1 MSIQEFAPPDQ
12 AADVHDVRQKTELP
26 ERVTAPAQAV
36 LEHVAQAVDH
46 IGHLLPAQGPIGVFV
61 HHNTLHAFQHHSFHE
76 AVVEAQ
82 RRLEVNGYLPE
93 EVFRKHF
100 KNGRITRRDIEAAM
114 QRLGRASDLS
124 EPGPA
129 APWGL
134 ANDRVDLLN
143 LLHPMPDD
151 PPTVRH
157 WLIDE
162 IGADQSFR
170 VDVDKRVRD
179 HIVERTT
186 SWLGGLLDRIGR
198 DMTMSDFA
206 TSVLGESMLV
216 SAEAAES
223 DRSAMDWL
231 TLFGLSEELR
241 DGYLLLASQ
250 RSGARD
256 PKEPRL
262 ATWLASEHACVSA
275 AFDRWTGLACN
286 VNAWRRAVTARPAAL
301 ALSLLHAICRT
312 PCRAAGVVHSDVLP
326 DRVGRDRTPRDLIA
340 NLTGNDATDLV
351 HPFLIRW
358 CGAFLDDGIAHWT
371 MPGRELGFWH
381 AWRSTIQNQ
390 GGLLPSWLREL
401 RSTLA
406 AFPADASPTS
416 VLVHWLNE
424 LGVAHADH
432 DQFLERIALQ
442 LPGWAGMFYRL
453 QEHPEDRADSAPP
466 ARLVDF
472 LAVRLTLDVLA
483 WRVLARKQL
492 HYSGPLRSLASALKT
507 TWLDQQARPVTS
519 SPDTWRLF
527 QLFQTAGIA
536 PNEART
542 IPVHVRHRLLDRLD
556 SFDELARRQ
565 IWQEA
570 YEAHYRDQILSAVA
584 VRRSR
589 LRGRPEVQNP
599 RYQLMACMDD
609 REEAFRRALE
619 ELEPRTET
627 FGVAGFFGI
636 AMNFQRF
643 DQTASAP
650 LCPVVVTPAHDVV
663 EEPDEGHHHLAERR
677 LRRLSLLARIRRGV
691 RRGSR
696 SLVAGSVLIPLLGIF
711 SVVPMVGRILF
722 PRIHGRLQTAAEKRL
737 VSEPKTRLTLLQTS
751 HDHVPSAW
759 VRARG
764 FSLREQAD
772 RVAAQMENMGF
783 VHQFAPI
790 ICVMGHGSR
799 SVNNPHL
806 SAYDCGACGGRHGG
820 PNARAFAGMAN
831 RAEVRALLAERG
843 IVIPPTTW
851 FVGAEHNTATDEVE
865 YYDLEYMPP
874 ALQSEWQEFLSLML
888 NARKLSAHE
897 RCRKFESA
905 SHGMS
910 PTAALRHVEG
920 RAEDISQAR
929 PELGHVT
936 NAVAFVGRRSLTRHL
951 FLDRRSFLISY
962 DPTIDPQLKI
972 LERILVAVGPVGAGI
987 NLEYYFS
994 TVDNDKLGAGT
1005 KLPHN
1010 LTGLLGVMDGHAS
1023 DLRTGLPRQMIEIHE
1038 PMRLL
1043 LVIENTPEAA
1053 LEIVNRQPGVAE
1065 LVAGQWVQ
1073 VATIHP
1079 ETGEIRVFH
1088 PSTGFQPFNPVTT
1101 TLPEVERSQDWYS
1114 GKRDFLSPALVLPP
1128 LRSGSTE
1135 TQSGR
1140 EVSS

>member
-1 MSIQEFAPPDQ
+1 MANLPFSSAPP
-12 AADVHDVRQKTELP
+12 
-26 ERVTAPAQAV
+26 APAYDAAQRSQA
-36 LEHVAQAVDH
+36 LPDPGAGSHQAHPPHLDHVIHH

-61 HHNTLHAFQHHSFHE
+61 HHNTLHAFQHLPFHE

-82 RRLEVNGYLPE
+82 RRLEVKGYLDE
-93 EVFRKHF
+93 DIFRSHF
-100 KNGRITRRDIEAAM
+100 RNGRITRRDIETAL
-114 QRLGRASDLS
+114 RRRGRDVASS
-124 EPGPA
+124 SHGPA

-134 ANDRVDLLN
+134 TDDRIDLLN

-151 PPTVRH
+151 PPTIRH

-162 IGADQSFR
+162 IGADQVFR
-170 VDVDKRVRD
+170 SDVEKRVRD
-179 HIVERTT
+179 HIMERTVT
-186 SWLGGLLDRIGR
+186 WLDGLLDRVGK
-198 DMTMSDFA
+198 DMTLSDFA
-206 TSVLGESMLV
+206 TSVLGETLVV
-216 SAEAAES
+216 SAEGPVT
-223 DRSAMDWL
+223 DRSVVEWL
-231 TLFGLSEELR
+231 NLFGLAEPER
-241 DGYLLLASQ
+241 TGYVQLAAQ
-250 RSGARD
+250 RSGVRD
-256 PKEPRL
+256 VAEPRL
-262 ATWLASEHACVSA
+262 AAWLASEHRVVSA

-286 VNAWRRAVTARPAAL
+286 VQAWRRALAGRPTAL
-301 ALSLLHAICRT
+301 ALSLLHALSRT
-312 PCRAAGVVHSDVLP
+312 PPRSSARTPDEPLLP
-326 DRVGRDRTPRDLIA
+326 DRVGQDRTPRDLIA
-340 NLTGNDATDLV
+340 QLTGHDANDLV

-371 MPGRELGFWH
+371 MPGKATGFWH
-381 AWRSTIQNQ
+381 AWRATMQKQ
-390 GGLLPSWLREL
+390 AGLLPSWLRPL

-406 AFPADASPTS
+406 SFPDDASPEY
-416 VLVHWLNE
+416 VLLHWLHE
-424 LGVAHADH
+424 LGVAHNDH
-432 DQFLERIALQ
+432 DRFLERVALQ

-453 QEHPEDRADSAPP
+453 QQHPEDRASTAPP
-466 ARLVDF
+466 VTLADF

-483 WRVLARKQL
+483 WRALAQKELR
-492 HYSGPLRSLASALKT
+492 YSGPLRDFASHMKDAWQK
-507 TWLDQQARPVTS
+507 QQTRPATS
-519 SPDTWRLF
+519 SPDTWRLY

-556 SFDELARRQ
+556 GFDELARQ
-565 IWQEA
+565 QVWQEA
-570 YEAHYRDQILSAVA
+570 YEAHYRDEILSAVA
-584 VRRSR
+584 VRRQR
-589 LRGRPEVQNP
+589 LSDGPALQHP
-599 RYQLMACMDD
+599 RFQLMACIDD

-643 DQTASAP
+643 DQAAGAP
-650 LCPVVVTPAHDVV
+650 LCPVVVTPAHDVM
-663 EEPDEGHHHLAERR
+663 EEPEEGHQELAERR
-677 LRRLSLLARIRRGV
+677 LRRLSMMARLRRGV

-696 SLVAGSVLIPLLGIF
+696 SLLAGSVLVPLLGLF

-722 PRIHGRLQTAAEKRL
+722 PRLHGRLHTAAEKRI

-751 HDHVPSAW
+751 HDPVPSAW

-772 RVAAQMENMGF
+772 RVAAQLENMGF

-790 ICVMGHGSR
+790 ICVLGHGSR

-820 PNARAFAGMAN
+820 PNARAFASMAN
-831 RAEVRALLAERG
+831 RTEVRELLAERG
-843 IVIPPTTW
+843 IVIPATTW

-865 YYDLEYMPP
+865 YYDLERMPP
-874 ALQSEWQEFLSLML
+874 ALQSEWQEFLRLML

-905 SHGMS
+905 SLGMS

-962 DPTIDPQLKI
+962 DPTIDPDLKI

-1043 LVIENTPEAA
+1043 LIIENTPEAA
-1053 LEIVNRQPGVAE
+1053 LEVVARQPGVAE

-1073 VATIHP
+1073 VATIDP
-1079 ETGEIRVFH
+1079 QTGDMQVFH
-1088 PSTGFQPFNPVTT
+1088 PDTGFEPFKPVTN
-1101 TLPEVERSQDWYS
+1101 TLPEVERSQDWYT
-1114 GKRDFLSPALVLPP
+1114 GKREFLSPALVIPP
-1128 LRSGSTE
+1128 VRIGSTE
-1135 TQSGR
+1135 TPSGR
-1140 EVSS
+1140 EV

>member
-1 MSIQEFAPPDQ
+1 MSIQQSSLPLDS
-12 AADVHDVRQKTELP
+12 AADHVSDHAHATPTTVGGYGHAEQ
-26 ERVTAPAQAV
+26 
-36 LEHVAQAVDH
+36 EHIGYVAQH
-46 IGHLLPAQGPIGVFV
+46 LGHLLPAQGPIGVFV
-61 HHNTLHAFQHHSFHE
+61 HHNTLHAFQHMPFHE

-82 RRLEVNGYLPE
+82 RRLEVNGYLSE
-93 EVFRKHF
+93 EVFRRHF
-100 KNGRITRRDIEAAM
+100 LNGRITRRDIETAL
-114 QRLGRASDLS
+114 QRRGRDASSAD
-124 EPGPA
+124 PGPA

-134 ANDRVDLLN
+134 TNDRVDLLN

-151 PPTVRH
+151 PPTIRH

-162 IGADQSFR
+162 IGADQAFR
-170 VDVDKRVRD
+170 GDVDKRVRD
-179 HIVERTT
+179 YIVDRTV

-198 DMTMSDFA
+198 DMTLSDFA
-206 TSVLGESMLV
+206 TSVLGETIIL
-216 SAEAAES
+216 SADGVVT
-223 DRSAMDWL
+223 DRTATDWL
-231 TLFGLSEELR
+231 NLFGLPEDAR
-241 DGYLLLASQ
+241 AGYLQLASQ

-262 ATWLASEHACVSA
+262 AAWLSAEHAAVSA

-286 VNAWRRAVTARPAAL
+286 VNAWRQAIAGRPAAL
-301 ALSLLHAICRT
+301 ALSLLHAIART
-312 PCRAAGVVHSDVLP
+312 PARGAGVAHTDPTLP
-326 DRVGRDRTPRDLIA
+326 ERVGQDRTPRDLIA
-340 NLTGNDATDLV
+340 QLTGQDATDLV

-358 CGAFLDDGIAHWT
+358 CAAFLDDGIAHWT
-371 MPGRELGFWH
+371 MPGRELGFWR
-381 AWRSTIQNQ
+381 AWRMTMQKQ
-390 GGLLPSWLREL
+390 AGLLPSWLREL

-406 AFPADASPTS
+406 AFPDDATAES
-416 VLVHWLNE
+416 VILHWLHE
-424 LGVAHADH
+424 LGVSHSDH
-432 DQFLERIALQ
+432 ERFMERVALQ
-442 LPGWAGMFYRL
+442 LPGWGGMFYRL
-453 QEHPEDRADSAPP
+453 EEHPEDRAETAPP

-483 WRVLARKQL
+483 WKELARRELK
-492 HYSGPLRSLASALKT
+492 YSGPLRSIANTMKSA
-507 TWLDQQARPVTS
+507 WRERQARPVTS
-519 SPDTWRLF
+519 SPDTWRLY

-536 PNEART
+536 PNEARA

-556 SFDELARRQ
+556 SFNELARRQ
-565 IWQEA
+565 VWQEA
-570 YEAHYRDQILSAVA
+570 YEAHYRDEILSAVT
-584 VRRSR
+584 VRRKR
-589 LRGRPEVQNP
+589 LRGRPEIQNP
-599 RYQLMACMDD
+599 RFQLMACMDD

-643 DQTASAP
+643 DQAAGAA

-663 EEPDEGHHHLAERR
+663 EEPEEGHQHLAERR
-677 LRRLSLLARIRRGV
+677 MRRMSLIARLRRGV

-696 SLVAGSVLIPLLGIF
+696 SLLAGSVLVPLLGVF
-711 SVVPMVGRILF
+711 SVIPMVSRILF
-722 PRIHGRLQTAAEKRL
+722 PRLHGRLQTAAEKRI

-751 HDHVPSAW
+751 HDPVPNAW

-764 FSLREQAD
+764 FALNEQAD
-772 RVAAQMENMGF
+772 RVAAQLQNMGF

-831 RAEVRALLAERG
+831 RPEVRALLAERG
-843 IVIPPTTW
+843 IVIPETTW

-865 YYDLEYMPP
+865 YYDLQQMPA
-874 ALQSEWQEFLSLML
+874 ALQSEWQEFLRLML

-905 SHGMS
+905 SLNMS

-962 DPTIDPQLKI
+962 DATIDPELKI

-1043 LVIENTPEAA
+1043 MIIENTPEAA
-1053 LEIVNRQPGVAE
+1053 LEIVRRQPGVAE
-1065 LVAGQWVQ
+1065 LVTGQWVQ

-1079 ETGEIRVFH
+1079 DTGEIQVFN
-1088 PSTGFQPFNPVTT
+1088 PTVGFEPFTPVTT
-1101 TLPEVERSQDWYS
+1101 TLPEVERSQDWYA
-1114 GKRDFLSPALVLPP
+1114 GRREFLSPALVIPP
-1128 LRSGSTE
+1128 LRFGSTE
-1135 TQSGR
+1135 SPSGR
-1140 EVSS
+1140 EV

>member
-1 MSIQEFAPPDQ
+1 MSSPVNSSPLQ
-12 AADVHDVRQKTELP
+12 
-26 ERVTAPAQAV
+26 APADEPQPHAHAQPDTGAAESEGHAQH
-36 LEHVAQAVDH
+36 LDHVIDH

-61 HHNTLHAFQHHSFHE
+61 HHNTLHAFQHLPFHE

-82 RRLEVNGYLPE
+82 RRLEVRGYLDE
-93 EVFRKHF
+93 DIFRRHF
-100 KNGRITRRDIEAAM
+100 RNGRITRHDIETAL
-114 QRLGRASDLS
+114 QRRGRDPSAVS
-124 EPGPA
+124 PGPG

-134 ANDRVDLLN
+134 TDDRVDLLN

-151 PPTVRH
+151 PPTIHH

-162 IGADQSFR
+162 IGADQVFR
-170 VDVDKRVRD
+170 SDVEKRVRD
-179 HIVERTT
+179 HIIERTVT
-186 SWLGGLLDRIGR
+186 WLGGLLDRIGK
-198 DMTMSDFA
+198 DMTLSDFA
-206 TSVLGESMLV
+206 TSVLGETLVV
-216 SAEAAES
+216 SAEGVVT
-223 DRSAMDWL
+223 DRSAIEWL
-231 TLFGLSEELR
+231 NLFGLPEEAR
-241 DGYLLLASQ
+241 AGYLQLASQ

-256 PKEPRL
+256 SAEPRL
-262 ATWLASEHACVSA
+262 AAWLASEHQAVSA
-275 AFDRWTGLACN
+275 AFDRWTGLACS
-286 VNAWRRAVTARPAAL
+286 VRAWRQAIAGRPTAL

-312 PCRAAGVVHSDVLP
+312 PPRATHRHPDEQMLP
-326 DRVGRDRTPRDLIA
+326 DRVGHDRTPRDLIA
-340 NLTGNDATDLV
+340 QLSGHDAVDLV

-371 MPGRELGFWH
+371 MPGKETGFWR
-381 AWRSTIQNQ
+381 AWRSTMQKKA
-390 GGLLPSWLREL
+390 GLLPSWLRQL

-406 AFPADASPTS
+406 AFPDDASPEH
-416 VLVHWLNE
+416 VLLHWLDE
-424 LGVAHADH
+424 LGVAPHDH
-432 DQFLERIALQ
+432 GRFLERVALQ

-453 QEHPEDRADSAPP
+453 QQHPEDRAGTAPP
-466 ARLVDF
+466 VALADF

-483 WRVLARKQL
+483 WRELAKREL
-492 HYSGPLRSLASALKT
+492 HYAGPLRALAGHMKE
-507 TWLDQQARPVTS
+507 TWQQQRVRPVTS
-519 SPDTWRLF
+519 SPDTWRLY

-556 SFDELARRQ
+556 GFDELARQ
-565 IWQEA
+565 QVWQEA
-570 YEAHYRDQILSAVA
+570 YEAHYRDEILAAVA
-584 VRRSR
+584 VRRQRMSGAPG
-589 LRGRPEVQNP
+589 LQPP
-599 RYQLMACMDD
+599 RFQVMCCMDD

-643 DQTASAP
+643 DQAAGAP

-663 EEPDEGHHHLAERR
+663 EEPEEGHQKLAERR
-677 LRRLSLLARIRRGV
+677 LRRLSLMARLRRGV

-696 SLVAGSVLIPLLGIF
+696 SLLAGSVLVPLLGLF

-722 PRIHGRLQTAAEKRL
+722 PRLHGRLHTAAEKRII
-737 VSEPKTRLTLLQTS
+737 SEPKTRLTLLQTS
-751 HDHVPSAW
+751 HDPVPSAW

-772 RVAAQMENMGF
+772 RVAAQLENMGF

-790 ICVMGHGSR
+790 ICVLGHGSR

-843 IVIPPTTW
+843 IVIPATTW
-851 FVGAEHNTATDEVE
+851 FVGGEHNTATDEVE
-865 YYDLEYMPP
+865 YYDLEFMPP
-874 ALQSEWQEFLSLML
+874 ALQSEWQEFLRLML

-905 SHGMS
+905 SLEMS
-910 PTAALRHVEG
+910 PSAALRHVEG

-962 DPTIDPQLKI
+962 DPTIDPELKI

-1023 DLRTGLPRQMIEIHE
+1023 DLRTGLPKQMIEIHE

-1043 LVIENTPEAA
+1043 LIIENTPEAA
-1053 LEIVNRQPGVAE
+1053 LQIVARQPGVAE

-1073 VATIHP
+1073 VATIDP
-1079 ETGEIRVFH
+1079 KTGEIQVFH
-1088 PSTGFQPFNPVTT
+1088 PDTGFEPFKPVTG
-1101 TLPEVERSQDWYS
+1101 TLPEVERSQDWYT
-1114 GKRDFLSPALVLPP
+1114 GKREFLSPALVIPP
-1128 LRSGSTE
+1128 ARIGSTE
-1135 TQSGR
+1135 TPSGR
-1140 EVSS
+1140 EV